1 MARDPRIDE
10 FAAYLATVEDAE
22 ERKKIMRQAG
32 SLAMNA
38 ATEEVLAPEPPIRT
52 LKQYLLDAIE
62 VPPVLVGSDKC
73 PIVVRG
79 GVNGTIGRAGKGKT
93 VMALNRMLRWSAGL
107 PMFDDWLDPDGE
119 AYLAPSHPLKILV
132 IENEGAGG
140 LFHKQIGIM
149 SSAAAY
155 LDDEHRDLAR
165 ENMLIWGD
173 GGYSGLKLDE
183 EEKLDWVRRG
193 VEKWAPD
200 IVFVEPF
207 RGLWNG
213 EENSATDMAVV
224 VDALVGIAADYK
236 CGVLVSHHERKSGTG
251 DDGEKMSAGRGS
263 TVLEG
268 AVTVMENFESVKGG
282 EFRELSWS
290 KSRHG
295 KAPNSV
301 RMEWDPDAWWYKH
314 VREDDLAES
323 IILAMRDND
332 DEPMTVSE
340 LRERLDEKEPRLR
353 KALGGMIEQGKIK
366 SMASQSNGRGSTGLR
381 YRLVTSAPSDGYG
394 GLSV

>member
-1 MARDPRIDE
+1 MAHE
-10 FAAYLATVEDAE
+10 TVEQFAKYLATIKDEN
-22 ERKKIMRQAG
+22 ERNKLIRQAG
-32 SLAMNA
+32 LLAMNA
-38 ATEEVLAPEPPIRT
+38 ASEEVLSPEPPIRT
-52 LKQYLLDAIE
+52 LAQYLLDPIE
-62 VPPVLVGSDKC
+62 VPPILIGTEKC
-73 PIVVRG
+73 PVVVRG

-93 VMALNRMLRWSAGL
+93 VMALNRMLRWCAGL
-107 PMFDDWLDPDGE
+107 PMFDTWVDEEGNPQLSPTDG
-119 AYLAPSHPLKILV
+119 PVKILV

-149 SSAAAY
+149 SSADKY
-155 LDDEHRDLAR
+155 LDEEHRKLAR

-173 GGYSGLKLDE
+173 GGYSGLKLDDP
-183 EEKLDWVRRG
+183 EKLLWVRDG
-193 VEKWAPD
+193 CEKWEPD

-224 VDALVGIAADYK
+224 VDALVAIAADFK
-236 CGVLVSHHERKSGTG
+236 CGVLISHHERKSGTG

-268 AVTVMENFESVKGG
+268 AVTVMENFESVKAG
-282 EFRELSWS
+282 EFRELSYS

-295 KAPNSV
+295 KAPNPV
-301 RMEWDPDAWWYKH
+301 RMEWDPDAWWYRH
-314 VREDDLAES
+314 VKEDDLQEA
-323 IILAMRDND
+323 IISAMRDND

-340 LRERLDEKEPRLR
+340 FRERTDEKDAKIRDCLR
-353 KALGGMIEQGKIK
+353 NMIDKGLVK
-366 SMASQSNGRGSTGLR
+366 SMPSSSNGRGSTGLR
-381 YRLVTSAPSDGYG
+381 YRLMSGPSSGG